1 MKKKLFSLLTALVLC
16 LLCAVP
22 AFAEMPLVMD
32 TYELFK
38 PEATAELEQKAQ
50 DASAGHGVNVYLLTV
65 SDIGGQN
72 VREFAKDWY
81 RNYDLGYGEGKS
93 GILFLIALDSRDY
106 VTITYGGGVTAFTD
120 YRIAQIEDKIV
131 PMLSDG
137 TYYKASETYIEMCAD
152 TLDFYAE
159 KGAPLDSGNDPAKG
173 WIKWVFVF
181 VIPLVVASIVCGI
194 FYAQMKTANEQTHA
208 TPICRRGL
216 GAVRGGGHLHPHHR
230 DRNVRPRQGR
240 QLEQLERLEYRQRWL
255 RRQFRRKILS
265 CTVLIAENAAP
276 LFRQG
281 SLCKNGHAFQTVHIA
296 NAAKGCDSVSR
307 SLAAYLFGLLWLTV
321 ISGSPSA

>member
-81 RNYDLGYGEGKS
+81 RSYDLGYGEGKS

-137 TYYKASETYIEMCAD
+137 SYYKASDTYIEMCAD

-181 VIPLVVASIVCGI
+181 VIPLAVAPRAWRCTWWRTPTPIPPKPSATTPSRTIAVPAGRVPTATVLAAARAENSKNTNFYNSGGFRKGSRRWTFIGI
-194 FYAQMKTANEQTHA
+194 FRYNFEK
-208 TPICRRGL
+208 CS
-216 GAVRGGGHLHPHHR
+216 AV
-230 DRNVRPRQGR
+230 
-240 QLEQLERLEYRQRWL
+240 
-255 RRQFRRKILS
+255 
-265 CTVLIAENAAP
+265 
-276 LFRQG
+276 
-281 SLCKNGHAFQTVHIA
+281 
-296 NAAKGCDSVSR
+296 
-307 SLAAYLFGLLWLTV
+307 
-321 ISGSPSA
+321 

>member
-65 SDIGGQN
+65 ADIGGQN

-81 RNYDLGYGEGKS
+81 RSNDLGYGEGKS

-120 YRIAQIEDKIV
+120 YRIEQIEDAVV
-131 PMLSDG
+131 PYLSDDDWAEA
-137 TYYKASETYIEMCAD
+137 ASEYLSMCAD

-159 KGAPLDSGNDPAKG
+159 HGEPLDVDNDTRG
-173 WIKWVFVF
+173 WPILLLI
-181 VIPLVVASIVCGI
+181 VIGVPMIIAGIVCGVL
-194 FYAQMKTANEQTHA
+194 YSQMKTARLKTEANDYIGAGLKLRVQVDNYTH
-208 TPICRRGL
+208 TDRVQVYDPPHEESSSS
-216 GAVRGGGHLHPHHR
+216 GGSSVDSDGF
-230 DRNVRPRQGR
+230 G
-240 QLEQLERLEYRQRWL
+240 
-255 RRQFRRKILS
+255 
-265 CTVLIAENAAP
+265 
-276 LFRQG
+276 G
-281 SLCKNGHAFQTVHIA
+281 S
-296 NAAKGCDSVSR
+296 
-307 SLAAYLFGLLWLTV
+307 
-321 ISGSPSA
+321 SGGSF

>member
-65 SDIGGQN
+65 SHIGGQN

-81 RNYDLGYGEGKS
+81 RDYDLGYGEGKS

-120 YRIAQIEDKIV
+120 YRIEQIEDAVV
-131 PMLSDG
+131 PYLSDDDWAEA
-137 TYYKASETYIEMCAD
+137 ASEYLSMCAD

-159 KGAPLDSGNDPAKG
+159 HGEPLDVDNDTSGWP
-173 WIKWVFVF
+173 ILLLI
-181 VIPLVVASIVCGI
+181 VIGVPMIIAGIVCGVL
-194 FYAQMKTANEQTHA
+194 YSQMKTARLKTEANDYIGAGLKLRVQVDNYTH
-208 TPICRRGL
+208 TDRVQVYDPPHEESSSS
-216 GAVRGGGHLHPHHR
+216 GGSSVDSDGF
-230 DRNVRPRQGR
+230 G
-240 QLEQLERLEYRQRWL
+240 
-255 RRQFRRKILS
+255 
-265 CTVLIAENAAP
+265 
-276 LFRQG
+276 G
-281 SLCKNGHAFQTVHIA
+281 S
-296 NAAKGCDSVSR
+296 
-307 SLAAYLFGLLWLTV
+307 
-321 ISGSPSA
+321 SGGSF

>member
-1 MKKKLFSLLTALVLC
+1 MKKTLFSLLTALLLC
-16 LLCAVP
+16 LFCAVP

-38 PEATAELEQKAQ
+38 PEVTAELEQKAQ

-65 SDIGGQN
+65 ADIGGQN

-81 RNYDLGYGEGKS
+81 RDYDLGYGEGKS

-137 TYYKASETYIEMCAD
+137 SYYKASDTYIEMCAD
-152 TLDFYAE
+152 TLDFYVE

-173 WIKWVFVF
+173 
-181 VIPLVVASIVCGI
+181 
-194 FYAQMKTANEQTHA
+194 
-208 TPICRRGL
+208 
-216 GAVRGGGHLHPHHR
+216 
-230 DRNVRPRQGR
+230 
-240 QLEQLERLEYRQRWL
+240 
-255 RRQFRRKILS
+255 
-265 CTVLIAENAAP
+265 
-276 LFRQG
+276 
-281 SLCKNGHAFQTVHIA
+281 
-296 NAAKGCDSVSR
+296 
-307 SLAAYLFGLLWLTV
+307 
-321 ISGSPSA
+321 

>member
-81 RNYDLGYGEGKS
+81 RDYDLGYGEGKS

-120 YRIAQIEDKIV
+120 YRIEQIEDTVV
-131 PMLSDG
+131 PYLSDDDWAEA
-137 TYYKASETYIEMCAD
+137 ASEYLSMCAD

-159 KGAPLDSGNDPAKG
+159 HGEPLDVDNDTSGWP
-173 WIKWVFVF
+173 ILLLI
-181 VIPLVVASIVCGI
+181 VIGVPMIIAGIVCGVL
-194 FYAQMKTANEQTHA
+194 YSQMKTARLKTEANDYIGAGLKLRVQVDNYTH
-208 TPICRRGL
+208 TDRVQVYDPPHEESSSS
-216 GAVRGGGHLHPHHR
+216 GGSSVDSDGF
-230 DRNVRPRQGR
+230 G
-240 QLEQLERLEYRQRWL
+240 
-255 RRQFRRKILS
+255 
-265 CTVLIAENAAP
+265 
-276 LFRQG
+276 G
-281 SLCKNGHAFQTVHIA
+281 S
-296 NAAKGCDSVSR
+296 
-307 SLAAYLFGLLWLTV
+307 
-321 ISGSPSA
+321 SGGSF

>member
-81 RNYDLGYGEGKS
+81 RDYDLGYGEGKS

-152 TLDFYAE
+152 TLDFYAK

-181 VIPLVVASIVCGI
+181 VIPLAVASIVCGI

-208 TPICRRGL
+208 NAYMPAEGLALSVWRTPT
-216 GAVRGGGHLHPHHR
+216 PTPP
-230 DRNVRPRQGR
+230 RPKRTTPSR
-240 QLEQLERLEYRQRWL
+240 TTARAARAARVPTA
-255 RRQFRRKILS
+255 
-265 CTVLIAENAAP
+265 TVLAAARAENSKNTHSDNSGGFLCESRRWP
-276 LFRQG
+276 FIGIFRYG
-281 SLCKNGHAFQTVHIA
+281 
-296 NAAKGCDSVSR
+296 
-307 SLAAYLFGLLWLTV
+307 FGKC
-321 ISGSPSA
+321 SAV

>member
-81 RNYDLGYGEGKS
+81 RDYDLGYGEGKS

-137 TYYKASETYIEMCAD
+137 TYYKASDTYIEMCAD
-152 TLDFYAE
+152 TLDFRE
-159 KGAPLDSGNDPAKG
+159 KRQPAQICSLLHGRDQQTPYRCRHHHSGCKAGEGTLDAIAQRLFQKEHTARPKTCAQKRNQDSPERILHD
-173 WIKWVFVF
+173 
-181 VIPLVVASIVCGI
+181 IVPPCG
-194 FYAQMKTANEQTHA
+194 
-208 TPICRRGL
+208 
-216 GAVRGGGHLHPHHR
+216 
-230 DRNVRPRQGR
+230 
-240 QLEQLERLEYRQRWL
+240 
-255 RRQFRRKILS
+255 
-265 CTVLIAENAAP
+265 
-276 LFRQG
+276 
-281 SLCKNGHAFQTVHIA
+281 
-296 NAAKGCDSVSR
+296 
-307 SLAAYLFGLLWLTV
+307 
-321 ISGSPSA
+321 

>member
-120 YRIAQIEDKIV
+120 YRIEQIEDAVV
-131 PMLSDG
+131 PYLSDNDWAEA
-137 TYYKASETYIEMCAD
+137 ASEYLSMCAD

-159 KGAPLDSGNDPAKG
+159 HGEPLDVDNDTSGWP
-173 WIKWVFVF
+173 ILLLI
-181 VIPLVVASIVCGI
+181 VIGVPMIIAGIVCGVL
-194 FYAQMKTANEQTHA
+194 YSQMKTARLKTEANDYIGAGLKLRVQVDNYTH
-208 TPICRRGL
+208 TDRVQVYDPPHEESSSS
-216 GAVRGGGHLHPHHR
+216 GGSSVDSDGF
-230 DRNVRPRQGR
+230 G
-240 QLEQLERLEYRQRWL
+240 
-255 RRQFRRKILS
+255 
-265 CTVLIAENAAP
+265 
-276 LFRQG
+276 G
-281 SLCKNGHAFQTVHIA
+281 S
-296 NAAKGCDSVSR
+296 
-307 SLAAYLFGLLWLTV
+307 
-321 ISGSPSA
+321 SGGSF

>member
-1 MKKKLFSLLTALVLC
+1 MKRKLFSLLTALVLC

-81 RNYDLGYGEGKS
+81 RDYDLGYGEGKS

-120 YRIAQIEDKIV
+120 YRIEQIEDAVV
-131 PMLSDG
+131 PYLSDDDWAEA
-137 TYYKASETYIEMCAD
+137 ASEYLSMCAD

-159 KGAPLDSGNDPAKG
+159 HGEPLDVDNDTSGWP
-173 WIKWVFVF
+173 ILLLI
-181 VIPLVVASIVCGI
+181 VIGVPMIIAGIVCGVL
-194 FYAQMKTANEQTHA
+194 YSQMKTARLKTEANDYIGAGLKLRVQVDNYTH
-208 TPICRRGL
+208 TDRVQVYDPPHEESSSS
-216 GAVRGGGHLHPHHR
+216 GGSSVDSDGF
-230 DRNVRPRQGR
+230 G
-240 QLEQLERLEYRQRWL
+240 
-255 RRQFRRKILS
+255 
-265 CTVLIAENAAP
+265 
-276 LFRQG
+276 G
-281 SLCKNGHAFQTVHIA
+281 S
-296 NAAKGCDSVSR
+296 
-307 SLAAYLFGLLWLTV
+307 
-321 ISGSPSA
+321 SGGSF

>member
-81 RNYDLGYGEGKS
+81 RDYDLGYGEGKS

-152 TLDFYAE
+152 TLDFCAE

-173 WIKWVFVF
+173 RW
-181 VIPLVVASIVCGI
+181 CGCRCPPPR
-194 FYAQMKTANEQTHA
+194 TAPDPRRA
-208 TPICRRGL
+208 CRRWHGS
-216 GAVRGGGHLHPHHR
+216 ARWQFSSAHR
-230 DRNVRPRQGR
+230 RC
-240 QLEQLERLEYRQRWL
+240 
-255 RRQFRRKILS
+255 RRQYTLQP
-265 CTVLIAENAAP
+265 AE
-276 LFRQG
+276 
-281 SLCKNGHAFQTVHIA
+281 
-296 NAAKGCDSVSR
+296 
-307 SLAAYLFGLLWLTV
+307 
-321 ISGSPSA
+321 

>member
-38 PEATAELEQKAQ
+38 PEVTAELEQKAQ

-137 TYYKASETYIEMCAD
+137 SYYKASDTYIEMCAD

-181 VIPLVVASIVCGI
+181 VIPLAVASIVCGI

-208 TPICRRGL
+208 NAYMPAEGL
-216 GAVRGGGHLHPHHR
+216 ALSVVEDTYTHTTETETYDPVKATAVPA
-230 DRNVRPRQGR
+230 VPAGR
-240 QLEQLERLEYRQRWL
+240 VPTA
-255 RRQFRRKILS
+255 
-265 CTVLIAENAAP
+265 TVLAAARAENSKNTHSDNSGG
-276 LFRQG
+276 FR
-281 SLCKNGHAFQTVHIA
+281 KE
-296 NAAKGCDSVSR
+296 SR
-307 SLAAYLFGLLWLTV
+307 RWPFIGIFRYGFGKC
-321 ISGSPSA
+321 SAV

>member
-81 RNYDLGYGEGKS
+81 RDYDLGYGEGKS

-120 YRIAQIEDKIV
+120 YRIAQFDANASGSGQYEATTSSSHRSGDYVITTTRHYDVRRAGTTQFMGVPVDGSTKMPNGHMDAIEPYDYRAFQPFSTAYLPGYMADKY
-131 PMLSDG
+131 D
-137 TYYKASETYIEMCAD
+137 EDAD
-152 TLDFYAE
+152 TCQARAHSRMQNSVSSEL
-159 KGAPLDSGNDPAKG
+159 S
-173 WIKWVFVF
+173 
-181 VIPLVVASIVCGI
+181 ASITGYNSVTTLSENI
-194 FYAQMKTANEQTHA
+194 HIDYTAKHYALLPVWM
-208 TPICRRGL
+208 
-216 GAVRGGGHLHPHHR
+216 LHTKW
-230 DRNVRPRQGR
+230 QG
-240 QLEQLERLEYRQRWL
+240 
-255 RRQFRRKILS
+255 K
-265 CTVLIAENAAP
+265 
-276 LFRQG
+276 
-281 SLCKNGHAFQTVHIA
+281 
-296 NAAKGCDSVSR
+296 D
-307 SLAAYLFGLLWLTV
+307 YLFAMNGQTGKLVGDLPVDNRKVAAWFAGISVPLMILLAILL
-321 ISGSPSA
+321 

>member
-1 MKKKLFSLLTALVLC
+1 MKKNLFSLLTALLLC
-16 LLCAVP
+16 LFCAVP

-81 RNYDLGYGEGKS
+81 RSYDLGYGEGKS

-120 YRIAQIEDKIV
+120 YRIEQIEDAVV
-131 PMLSDG
+131 PYLSDNDWAEA
-137 TYYKASETYIEMCAD
+137 ASEYLSMCAD

-159 KGAPLDSGNDPAKG
+159 HGEPLDVDNDTSGWP
-173 WIKWVFVF
+173 ILLLI
-181 VIPLVVASIVCGI
+181 VIGVPMIIAGIVCGVL
-194 FYAQMKTANEQTHA
+194 YSQMKTARLKTEANDYIGAGLKLRVQVDNYTH
-208 TPICRRGL
+208 TDRVQVYDPPHEESSSS
-216 GAVRGGGHLHPHHR
+216 GGSSVDSDGF
-230 DRNVRPRQGR
+230 G
-240 QLEQLERLEYRQRWL
+240 
-255 RRQFRRKILS
+255 
-265 CTVLIAENAAP
+265 
-276 LFRQG
+276 G
-281 SLCKNGHAFQTVHIA
+281 S
-296 NAAKGCDSVSR
+296 
-307 SLAAYLFGLLWLTV
+307 
-321 ISGSPSA
+321 SGGSF

>member
-120 YRIAQIEDKIV
+120 YRIEQIEDAVV
-131 PMLSDG
+131 PYLSDDDWAEA
-137 TYYKASETYIEMCAD
+137 ASEYLSMCAD

-159 KGAPLDSGNDPAKG
+159 HGEPLDVDNDTSGWP
-173 WIKWVFVF
+173 ILLLI
-181 VIPLVVASIVCGI
+181 VIGVPMIIAGIVCGVL
-194 FYAQMKTANEQTHA
+194 YSQMKTARLKTEANDYIGAGLKLRVQVDNYTH
-208 TPICRRGL
+208 TDRVQVYDPPHEESSSS
-216 GAVRGGGHLHPHHR
+216 GGSSVDSDGF
-230 DRNVRPRQGR
+230 G
-240 QLEQLERLEYRQRWL
+240 
-255 RRQFRRKILS
+255 
-265 CTVLIAENAAP
+265 
-276 LFRQG
+276 G
-281 SLCKNGHAFQTVHIA
+281 S
-296 NAAKGCDSVSR
+296 
-307 SLAAYLFGLLWLTV
+307 
-321 ISGSPSA
+321 SGGSF

>member
-159 KGAPLDSGNDPAKG
+159 KGAPLDSGSDPAKVG
-173 WIKWVFVF
+173 SSGCLCLSF
-181 VIPLVVASIVCGI
+181 
-194 FYAQMKTANEQTHA
+194 
-208 TPICRRGL
+208 
-216 GAVRGGGHLHPHHR
+216 
-230 DRNVRPRQGR
+230 
-240 QLEQLERLEYRQRWL
+240 RWL
-255 RRQFRRKILS
+255 
-265 CTVLIAENAAP
+265 
-276 LFRQG
+276 
-281 SLCKNGHAFQTVHIA
+281 
-296 NAAKGCDSVSR
+296 
-307 SLAAYLFGLLWLTV
+307 
-321 ISGSPSA
+321 

>member
-81 RNYDLGYGEGKS
+81 RDYDLGYGEGKS

-120 YRIAQIEDKIV
+120 YRIGQIEDEVV
-131 PMLSDG
+131 PLLSSGD
-137 TYYKASETYIEMCAD
+137 YAAAAQTYIDLCAD
-152 TLDFYAE
+152 TLDYYAE
-159 KGAPLDSGNDPAKG
+159 YGEPIDVPAEEDDGGGLLVTLLIVIGVPLGIA
-173 WIKWVFVF
+173 
-181 VIPLVVASIVCGI
+181 AIVCGI
-194 FYAQMKTANEQTHA
+194 LYSRMKTAKIKTEANDYIGAGLQLRVRQDNYTHTTRTQVYDPPA
-208 TPICRRGL
+208 PPPEEHSSS
-216 GAVRGGGHLHPHHR
+216 GG
-230 DRNVRPRQGR
+230 
-240 QLEQLERLEYRQRWL
+240 
-255 RRQFRRKILS
+255 S
-265 CTVLIAENAAP
+265 TVDSSG
-276 LFRQG
+276 FGG
-281 SLCKNGHAFQTVHIA
+281 S
-296 NAAKGCDSVSR
+296 
-307 SLAAYLFGLLWLTV
+307 
-321 ISGSPSA
+321 SGGSF

>member
-81 RNYDLGYGEGKS
+81 RDYDLGYGEGKS

-173 WIKWVFVF
+173 CIQRGHDLPGGVLVQGVKCESGVRFVKILVAVVHQLAKHRPITHIVAVDQPVVGGRIGGERAPLVQKQGAAHGVKAVESTPQ
-181 VIPLVVASIVCGI
+181 VILVVAG
-194 FYAQMKTANEQTHA
+194 
-208 TPICRRGL
+208 GL
-216 GAVRGGGHLHPHHR
+216 HHGQVDVGAVDAQPADEIG
-230 DRNVRPRQGR
+230 
-240 QLEQLERLEYRQRWL
+240 
-255 RRQFRRKILS
+255 
-265 CTVLIAENAAP
+265 VLFI
-276 LFRQG
+276 
-281 SLCKNGHAFQTVHIA
+281 
-296 NAAKGCDSVSR
+296 
-307 SLAAYLFGLLWLTV
+307 
-321 ISGSPSA
+321 

>member
-65 SDIGGQN
+65 PDIGGQN

-81 RNYDLGYGEGKS
+81 RDYDLGYGEGKS

-120 YRIAQIEDKIV
+120 YRIEQIEDAVV
-131 PMLSDG
+131 PYLSDDDWAEA
-137 TYYKASETYIEMCAD
+137 ASEYLSMCAD

-159 KGAPLDSGNDPAKG
+159 HGEPLDVDNDTSGWP
-173 WIKWVFVF
+173 ILLLI
-181 VIPLVVASIVCGI
+181 VIGVPMIIAGVVCGVL
-194 FYAQMKTANEQTHA
+194 YSQMKTARLKTEANDYIGAGLKLRVQVDNYTH
-208 TPICRRGL
+208 TDRVQVYDPPHEESSSS
-216 GAVRGGGHLHPHHR
+216 GGSSVDSDGF
-230 DRNVRPRQGR
+230 G
-240 QLEQLERLEYRQRWL
+240 
-255 RRQFRRKILS
+255 
-265 CTVLIAENAAP
+265 
-276 LFRQG
+276 G
-281 SLCKNGHAFQTVHIA
+281 S
-296 NAAKGCDSVSR
+296 
-307 SLAAYLFGLLWLTV
+307 
-321 ISGSPSA
+321 SGGSF

>member
-1 MKKKLFSLLTALVLC
+1 MKKNLFSLMTALLLC
-16 LLCAVP
+16 LFCALP

-120 YRIAQIEDKIV
+120 SPRSRIRSCRCSRTERITR
-131 PMLSDG
+131 P
-137 TYYKASETYIEMCAD
+137 
-152 TLDFYAE
+152 
-159 KGAPLDSGNDPAKG
+159 P
-173 WIKWVFVF
+173 
-181 VIPLVVASIVCGI
+181 
-194 FYAQMKTANEQTHA
+194 
-208 TPICRRGL
+208 TP
-216 GAVRGGGHLHPHHR
+216 
-230 DRNVRPRQGR
+230 
-240 QLEQLERLEYRQRWL
+240 
-255 RRQFRRKILS
+255 
-265 CTVLIAENAAP
+265 T
-276 LFRQG
+276 
-281 SLCKNGHAFQTVHIA
+281 
-296 NAAKGCDSVSR
+296 
-307 SLAAYLFGLLWLTV
+307 
-321 ISGSPSA
+321 